1 MLKKIL
7 LSLIL
12 KFAFSNVFF
21 AQSQSAFEMRSPN
34 GDIRV
39 QIYTDTSLRYNVLYK
54 GKPLLKNAEAALDL
68 STGATLGRH
77 AVMRHA
83 MRRTIR
89 DTIIPVV
96 REKRD
101 SISDIFNELAL
112 HFTDNFRI
120 IFRAYDDGVAYRFLT
135 TLPDSITIVNET
147 AHFRFPDN
155 RLVYYPAVQPRM
167 DADIF
172 HTSFESPYS
181 ISRLD
186 TLPIRQLA
194 FSPVLLADSTAPFIA
209 ITESDLLNYPG
220 MFLQKGE
227 GGMLKGVFAPYPA
240 KIRVTEGEF
249 PQQIVTERYPWIA
262 RRSGTGAFPW
272 RVIVIAP
279 AAADLV
285 QNDLVFRLAS
295 PNRIQETD
303 WIKPGTSTE
312 EWIIGSN
319 IYGVPFE
326 AGINTNTYK
335 YYIDF
340 AHRFGLEYVMLDAG
354 WSDVKDLFRIT
365 PGMDMDSIADYARSK
380 GVGLIL
386 WTLSMTLDRQL
397 DSAMQQ
403 FQRWGVRCIMTDF
416 MDRDD
421 QRMVQFYE
429 RIAEATARYKIMVMF
444 HGAYKP
450 AGMQRTYPHLITR
463 EGALGSE
470 FNIWSSLVTP
480 EHDLLLPFIRQLS
493 GPMDYEPGI
502 LDNATQQT
510 FRSVGTKVMTQG
522 TRSHQLAMFV
532 VYESPL
538 QMFSGNPST
547 GFREPEFMELLG
559 SLPTTWDELRVLS
572 AQFSD
577 HLVLARRHG
586 QDWYLAA
593 MNDWSPFSTDVSLDF
608 LPPGR
613 YRATICADG
622 ANAHRY
628 PSDYIISEKIIG
640 PKDVLPVR
648 LKPGGGWVA
657 RLTRE

>member
-7 LSLIL
+7 LLLISAVAVSFDL
-12 KFAFSNVFF
+12 T
-21 AQSQSAFEMRSPN
+21 AQAQSAFEVRSPD

-39 QIYTDTSLRYNVLYK
+39 QVKTDTALVYNILYK
-54 GKPLLKNAEAALDL
+54 NKPLLKNAVAALTL
-68 STGATLGRH
+68 SDGTTLGRNEI
-77 AVMRHA
+77 VRHA

-89 DTIIPVV
+89 DTIFPVV
-96 REKRD
+96 REKTE
-101 SISDIFNELAL
+101 SIPDVFNELAL
-112 HFTDNFRI
+112 HFSGNFRI
-120 IFRAYDDGVAYRFLT
+120 IFRAYNDGVAYRFLT
-135 TLPDSITIVNET
+135 TFPDSITIVGET

-155 RLVYYPAVQPRM
+155 RLVYYPAVQPRT

-181 ISRLD
+181 IARLD
-186 TLPIRQLA
+186 TLPAQHLA
-194 FSPVLLADSTAPFIA
+194 FSPVLLADTTAPYIA

-220 MFLQKGE
+220 MFLQKGG
-227 GGMLKGVFAPYPA
+227 GGMLKGVFAPYPS
-240 KIRVTEGEF
+240 KMRVTEGEF
-249 PQQIVTERYPWIA
+249 PQQIVTARNPWIA
-262 RRSGTGAFPW
+262 RRPGTGAFPW
-272 RVIVIAP
+272 RVLVVAP

-285 QNDLVFRLAS
+285 RNDLVFRLAS
-295 PNRIQETD
+295 PNRLPETD

-319 IYGVPFE
+319 IYDVPFE

-365 PGMDMDSIADYARSK
+365 PGMDMDSIANYARSK
-380 GVGLIL
+380 GVSLIL

-421 QRMVQFYE
+421 QQMVQFYE
-429 RIAEATARYKIMVMF
+429 RIAEATARYNIMVMF

-510 FRSVGTKVMTQG
+510 FRSIGNKVMTQG
-522 TRSHQLAMFV
+522 TRAHQLAMFV

-559 SLPTTWDELRVLS
+559 SLPTTWDELLVLR

-586 QDWYLAA
+586 RDWYIAA
-593 MNDWSPFSTDVSLDF
+593 MNDWTPFQTDISLDF

-628 PSDYIISEKIIG
+628 PSDYTISEKMIG
-640 PKDVLPVR
+640 PKDILPIR

-657 RLTRE
+657 RLTFE

>member
-7 LSLIL
+7 LSLLLI
-12 KFAFSNVFF
+12 NVAVATSS
-21 AQSQSAFEMRSPN
+21 AQSLATYELRSPN
-34 GDIRV
+34 GAITVRIV
-39 QIYTDTSLRYNVLYK
+39 ADTLLRYHVFYKNQALIRDAATALHILNGPVL
-54 GKPLLKNAEAALDL
+54 GKSP
-68 STGATLGRH
+68 
-77 AVMRHA
+77 AV
-83 MRRTIR
+83 RRTEKRSVR
-89 DTIIPVV
+89 DTIFPVV

-101 SISDIFNELAL
+101 RIPDIFEELTL
-112 HFTDNFRI
+112 HCAGSYKI
-120 IFRAYDDGVAYRFLT
+120 IFRAYDDGVAYRFVT
-135 TLPDSITIVNET
+135 DFRDSITISHET

-155 RLVYYPAVQPRM
+155 RLVYYPAVQPRS

-186 TLPIRQLA
+186 TLPAQRLA
-194 FSPVLLADSTAPFIA
+194 FSPVLLADSTAPFVV
-209 ITESDLLNYPG
+209 ITESDLLDYPG
-220 MFLQKGE
+220 MFLQKAADRG
-227 GGMLKGVFAPYPA
+227 LKAVFAPYPA
-240 KIRVTEGEF
+240 NIRVTEGEF
-249 PQQIVTERYPWIA
+249 PQQIVTERRNWIA

-279 AAADLV
+279 AAADLI

-295 PNRIQETD
+295 PNRIKETD

-326 AGINTNTYK
+326 AGINTNTYR

-365 PGMDMDSIADYARSK
+365 PGMNMDSIADYARSK
-380 GVGLIL
+380 GVSLIL

-421 QRMVQFYE
+421 QHMVQFYE
-429 RIAEATARYKIMVMF
+429 RIAEATARYRIMVMF

-470 FNIWSSLVTP
+470 FNIWSDLVTP

-510 FRSVGTKVMTQG
+510 FRSIGTKVMTQG
-522 TRSHQLAMFV
+522 TRSHQLAMFI

-559 SLPTTWDELRVLS
+559 SLPTTWDELRVLR

-586 QDWYLAA
+586 RDWYLAA
-593 MNDWSPFSTDVSLDF
+593 MNDWTPFQTDISLDF
-608 LPPGR
+608 LPPGS

-628 PSDYIISEKIIG
+628 PSDYTISEKTVG
-640 PKDVLPVR
+640 PKDVLPIR

-657 RLTRE
+657 RLQPE